1 MGVFRV
7 FSVREWAT
15 GHTFWSRNNLLAYE
29 NLRQETLRPERSSAA
44 RRCACTCKFFF
55 SHGPNFRIYSEL
67 KQNRKNILYSDIDSV
82 QFFYSETEIRKNN
95 NHSKWI
101 LTKTRQKGPHEK
113 NNTFTVYVFITL
125 FFHLINRHLLFIFF
139 TM

>member
-1 MGVFRV
+1 MARDFCGRNGLPQLGVV
-7 FSVREWAT
+7 LVLVS
-15 GHTFWSRNNLLAYE
+15 
-29 NLRQETLRPERSSAA
+29 
-44 RRCACTCKFFF
+44 CFFF
-55 SHGPNFRIYSEL
+55 SHGPNFCIYSEL

-113 NNTFTVYVFITL
+113 NKTTL
-125 FFHLINRHLLFIFF
+125 LQCMSL
-139 TM
+139 

>member
-1 MGVFRV
+1 MAGDFCGRSGLPQLGVV
-7 FSVREWAT
+7 LVLVS
-15 GHTFWSRNNLLAYE
+15 
-29 NLRQETLRPERSSAA
+29 
-44 RRCACTCKFFF
+44 FFF

-113 NNTFTVYVFITL
+113 NKTTL
-125 FFHLINRHLLFIFF
+125 LQCMSL
-139 TM
+139 

>member
-1 MGVFRV
+1 MNIYGKR
-7 FSVREWAT
+7 
-15 GHTFWSRNNLLAYE
+15 L
-29 NLRQETLRPERSSAA
+29 LRPERSSAA
-44 RRCACTCKFFF
+44 RRCACTCKLLFF

-125 FFHLINRHLLFIFF
+125 FFHLINRYLLFIFF